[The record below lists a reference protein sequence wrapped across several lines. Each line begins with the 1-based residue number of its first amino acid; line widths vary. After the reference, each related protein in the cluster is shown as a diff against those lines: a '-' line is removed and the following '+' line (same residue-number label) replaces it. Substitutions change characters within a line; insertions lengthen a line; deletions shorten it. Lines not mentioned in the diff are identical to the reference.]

1 MMNLLVQARVD
12 TNLIGTVSPQ
22 GIEDSK
28 KYLSSLE
35 QLDEVVHI
43 YKINEIIFCSKNIP
57 AQNIMQWMTRL
68 GTNLDYKIVPEE
80 SLSIIGSSSKNTAGE
95 LYTIDIRFRIAD
107 YMSRRNKRMLDFILS
122 VIFILLFLPFFI
134 IVKNKVGFAGNI
146 YQVLFGKKSW
156 VGYILTNNSSNKK
169 KVVENLPNI
178 KPGVLSP
185 WDALKLDQLND
196 HTIDRLNFL
205 YAKDYEVS
213 NDFEI
218 IWKGIRSLGNSI

>member
-1 MMNLLVQARVD
+1 
-12 TNLIGTVSPQ
+12 
-22 GIEDSK
+22 
-28 KYLSSLE
+28 
-35 QLDEVVHI
+35 
-43 YKINEIIFCSKNIP
+43 
-57 AQNIMQWMTRL
+57 
-68 GTNLDYKIVPEE
+68 
-80 SLSIIGSSSKNTAGE
+80 
-95 LYTIDIRFRIAD
+95 
-107 YMSRRNKRMLDFILS
+107 MSRRNKRMLDFILS

-156 VGYILTNNSSNKK
+156 VGYILTSNCSNKK